1 MSPAIR
7 VALFA
12 DCFHEVNG
20 VANTMRHF
28 TAFARQRRLPLFCVR
43 AGEESRCFDD
53 GSIRV
58 CEFRRSALQVPADQ
72 DHFFDPMF
80 ARLLPALRR
89 ELMIFQP
96 DLIHVTGP
104 GDCGIM
110 GVLLSRLLRLPLV
123 ASWHTNV
130 HEFAARRLNQA
141 ARFWPRRWR
150 EQSVAWTERTI
161 FDLAALYYRLPRL
174 ILAPNPELAMVLAR
188 RTGRPVHAMA
198 RGIDTEL
205 FRPARR
211 GRSDVGLVFGYV
223 GRLTP
228 EKNVRLLS
236 EVARTLRQA
245 GIGNVRF
252 LIVGDGFERAALT
265 EGLPTATF
273 TGVLKGEALAE
284 AYASMDAMLFPSH
297 TDTFGNVV
305 LEAQACGTPVLVTA
319 SGGPKYLVENGVSG
333 WIAASDEAFVRKA
346 VELAGSPAVLTGLRA
361 GARRNAATRS
371 WSSVFENLY
380 GSYAEALGMHQSAEV
395 APLPTCA
402 SG

>member
-1 MSPAIR
+1 MSRAIR

-28 TAFARQRRLPLFCVR
+28 TAFARRQGLPLLCVR
-43 AGEESRCFDD
+43 AGEDPGRFDN
-53 GSIRV
+53 GSVRV
-58 CEFRRSALQVPADQ
+58 REFRRSALQVPADQ
-72 DHFFDPMF
+72 DLFFDPLF

-89 ELMIFQP
+89 ELMTFQP

-141 ARFWPRRWR
+141 VGFLPRRWR

-161 FDLAALYYRLPRL
+161 FDLAALYYRIPRL
-174 ILAPNPELAMVLAR
+174 ILAPNPELAVVLAR

-205 FRPARR
+205 FHPARR
-211 GRSDVGLVFGYV
+211 LRSDRGLLFGYV

-228 EKNVRLLS
+228 EKNVRLLI
-236 EVARTLRQA
+236 EIDRKLRQE
-245 GIGNVRF
+245 GIGNFRF
-252 LIVGDGFERAALT
+252 LIVGDGFEMAALT
-265 EGLPTATF
+265 E
-273 TGVLKGEALAE
+273 ALA
-284 AYASMDAMLFPSH
+284 
-297 TDTFGNVV
+297 
-305 LEAQACGTPVLVTA
+305 
-319 SGGPKYLVENGVSG
+319 
-333 WIAASDEAFVRKA
+333 RA
-346 VELAGSPAVLTGLRA
+346 VGCLDRA
-361 GARRNAATRS
+361 NH
-371 WSSVFENLY
+371 L
-380 GSYAEALGMHQSAEV
+380 
-395 APLPTCA
+395 
-402 SG
+402 